1 MSDYTDTLT
10 RILARNLN
18 TAVPIR
24 TASGLSSDPAVTI
37 GIATIKIVT
46 EEQIQALAFGPLDAE
61 PSLILRINPIG
72 RDVNDLAP
80 FATFLD
86 QVANRAIA
94 AEGELRVWV
103 PHAETIEA
111 LDILGHRYW
120 RNQNAPAA
128 IQRMGMI
135 CRNIAHEATFPGQQ
149 VVADARALLQEHA
162 VTGLAP
168 VEEGHLGAMLAWFDP
183 AVRNPLVEARDRIRL
198 PASGILVNT
207 PDQPM
212 DDRIDR
218 LRKDLKSATGRRRT
232 RLTSEIEDI
241 LRRGVLREWNLLVE
255 ARRAFLALGLWV
267 SGLDQLVS
275 DSKDRMA
282 NALQNGHF
290 PARRPDMLAQW
301 LGEMETGVEKAEF
314 AALEA
319 DPVIREEARRVG
331 AVVQGVVSTVIQPRR
346 RFTPCTIE
354 VDSAQGTIRLRSDDK
369 VRIAGSRVTGIVRA
383 FQPLAGG
390 GTRISVE
397 IKEGVRQ
404 VDLLTAG
411 VRLEILRQPFGF
423 VNYHAMKHVRDR
435 QPWAFFG
442 AAVPALAPTPSQG
455 ASAIRIAAGVRRP

>member
-1 MSDYTDTLT
+1 MSDYTDTLN
-10 RILARNLN
+10 RILARSLN

-24 TASGLSSDPAVTI
+24 TASSMSSDPTVTI

-46 EEQIQALAFGPLDAE
+46 EEQIQALAFGPLNAT
-61 PSLILRINPIG
+61 PTLILRVNPIG
-72 RDVNDLAP
+72 RDVADLAP

-86 QVANRAIA
+86 QVASRAIA

-120 RNQNAPAA
+120 RNQNAPTA
-128 IQRMGMI
+128 IHRMGVI
-135 CRNIAHEATFPGQQ
+135 CRNIAH
-149 VVADARALLQEHA
+149 LQDHA

-232 RLTSEIEDI
+232 RLISEIEDI
-241 LRRGVLREWNLLVE
+241 LRRGILREWNLLVE
-255 ARRAFLALGLWV
+255 ARRAFLALGLSV
-267 SGLDQLVS
+267 TGLEQLAS

-319 DPVIREEARRVG
+319 DPIVREEARRVG
-331 AVVQGVVSTVIQPRR
+331 AAVQGVVTAVRQRRPR
-346 RFTPCTIE
+346 FKPCTIE
-354 VDSAQGTIRLRSDDK
+354 VDSVQGTIRLRSDDK
-369 VRIAGSRVTGIVRA
+369 VRIAGSSVTGIVRA

-397 IKEGVRQ
+397 IKDGVRQ
-404 VDLLTAG
+404 VGLLSVGA
-411 VRLEILRQPFGF
+411 RFDILKEPYGF
-423 VNYHAMKHVRDR
+423 VNYRAMKHVRER

-442 AAVPALAPTPSQG
+442 AAAPALAPGPSRG
-455 ASAIRIAAGVRRP
+455 VSAIRVAAGVRRP